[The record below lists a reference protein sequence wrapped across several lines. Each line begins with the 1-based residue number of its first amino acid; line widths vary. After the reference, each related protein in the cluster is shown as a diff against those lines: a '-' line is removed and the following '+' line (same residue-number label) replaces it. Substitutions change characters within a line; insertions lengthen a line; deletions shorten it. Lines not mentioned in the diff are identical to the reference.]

1 MADGTFPLFP
11 RADNQS
17 VQAVFFLPP
26 IDILEVARDAFAGD
40 FAQFVEQTNGVSKSE
55 QLFGRLSDFALNFG
69 FPWIAYGPPTTLDR
83 KSLKPVRRVPP
94 VMLNY
99 PDDWQKR
106 CSEMGYD
113 RIDPIVKK
121 LRKQTGAFR
130 WSEMYNDEHTTE
142 IERRVF
148 DEAAIFGLGS
158 GVSVPLHGPNGTFEI
173 MSFASPG
180 NHRLHDRT
188 ITYLHLAA
196 LHFRLK
202 VAKFVNASGAYKA
215 PELSPREKECILWV
229 ARGKTSWGA
238 GAILGISENTVNYH
252 MKNIMR
258 KMEASTRMVAAIKAI
273 EFGIIEL

>member
-1 MADGTFPLFP
+1 MADGTFPRFQGLTT
-11 RADNQS
+11 RAFS
-17 VQAVFFLPP
+17 PFSFVPP
-26 IDILEVARDAFAGD
+26 IDFREVARDAFAGD
-40 FAQFVEQTNGVSKSE
+40 FARFVEQTNGVSKSD
-55 QLFGRLSDFALNFG
+55 QLFGLLSDFALNFG
-69 FPWIAYGPPTTLDR
+69 FPWIAYGPPTPDR
-83 KSLKPVRRVPP
+83 KSLKPIRRVPP

-121 LRKQTGAFR
+121 LRMQAGAFR

-148 DEAAIFGLGS
+148 DEAATFGLGS

-180 NHRLHDRT
+180 NHRFHDRT

-202 VAKFVNASGAYKA
+202 AARFVNASGAYKA

-229 ARGKTSWGA
+229 ARGKTSWGV
-238 GAILGISENTVNYH
+238 GTILGISENTVNYH

-258 KMEASTRMVAAIKAI
+258 KMEASSRMVAAIKAI